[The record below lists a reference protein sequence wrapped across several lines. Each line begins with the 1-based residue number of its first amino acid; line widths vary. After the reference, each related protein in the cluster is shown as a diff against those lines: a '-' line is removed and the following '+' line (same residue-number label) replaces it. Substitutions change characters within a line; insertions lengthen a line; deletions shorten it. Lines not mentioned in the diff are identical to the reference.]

1 MRTVRAACAT
11 TLALIAAIV
20 TVVATAGSASAA
32 VSASNYV
39 ALGDSYSSGV
49 GSGDYDPA
57 SGDCDRSPHAYPQL
71 WATEHASATFAF
83 VACSGATTDDVL
95 ADQVSALSTNTTA
108 VSITI
113 GGNDAGFSDVMETC
127 VLGSDSTCDDAI
139 SNAENF
145 VTTTLPSKL
154 DNLYATIRQDA
165 PSAAVVVL
173 GYPRFYQIPGSCIL
187 GLSEHK
193 RSAINTAADTLDG
206 VIADR
211 AAAAGFTFSDVRD
224 EFTGHEICSDDE
236 WLHSVSIPL
245 NDSYHPTAAGQ
256 SGGYL
261 PALDSVTG

>member
-1 MRTVRAACAT
+1 
-11 TLALIAAIV
+11 
-20 TVVATAGSASAA
+20 VVAVVALSTPAGAA
-32 VSASNYV
+32 TNAANYV

-71 WATEHASATFAF
+71 WANEHASSTFAF
-83 VACSGATTDDVL
+83 LACSGATTDDVL
-95 ADQVSALSTNTTA
+95 ANQVSALSASTTA
-108 VSITI
+108 VSMTI

-127 VLGSDSTCDDAI
+127 VLGSDSTCDDALNTATNYI
-139 SNAENF
+139 N
-145 VTTTLPSKL
+145 TTLPGKL

-165 PSAAVVVL
+165 PSASVVVL
-173 GYPRFYQIPGSCIL
+173 GYPRFYQVPGSCIL

-193 RSAINTAADTLDG
+193 RTAINAAADTLDG
-206 VIADR
+206 VIAAR
-211 AAAAGFTFSDVRD
+211 VAAAGFTFSDVRD
-224 EFTGHEICSDDE
+224 EFTGHEICSDDA